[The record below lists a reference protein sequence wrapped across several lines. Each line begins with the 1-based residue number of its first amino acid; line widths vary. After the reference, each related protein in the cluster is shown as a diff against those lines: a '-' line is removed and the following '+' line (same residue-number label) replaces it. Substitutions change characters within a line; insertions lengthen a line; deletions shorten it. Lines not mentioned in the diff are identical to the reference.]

1 MPNSRGD
8 KDMEK
13 NPTNITSSICVKHL
27 TNNLHKKELS
37 SDTSDMPHFKSHFIQ
52 QFKPESLNQNI
63 H

>member
-1 MPNSRGD
+1 
-8 KDMEK
+8 MEK

-37 SDTSDMPHFKSHFIQ
+37 SDTSNLMPHSKSHFIQ

-63 H
+63 Y